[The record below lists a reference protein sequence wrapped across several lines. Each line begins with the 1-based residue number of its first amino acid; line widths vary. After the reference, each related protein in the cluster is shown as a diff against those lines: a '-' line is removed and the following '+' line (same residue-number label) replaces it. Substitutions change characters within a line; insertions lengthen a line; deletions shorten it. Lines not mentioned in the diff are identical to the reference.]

1 MALPGAEQRLELTQA
16 DALDYGSL
24 VECFFGCDGVFHT
37 SSPSDVISNYPV
49 SYRFSLSGMQH
60 IAMWFWFFLVMD
72 NLICSRSYTSFGN
85 WLSYLNNL
93 SNRRGYSF
101 LVLLLPWNL
110 LQPSWKYQ
118 SSV

>member
-60 IAMWFWFFLVMD
+60 IAIWFWFSGYRQP
-72 NLICSRSYTSFGN
+72 NLFEELYKFR
-85 WLSYLNNL
+85 
-93 SNRRGYSF
+93 
-101 LVLLLPWNL
+101 
-110 LQPSWKYQ
+110 
-118 SSV
+118 